1 MDLKICIDIMKFLI
15 WTISFTECGCIEK
28 GCIHKSCDN
37 DTGECK
43 CKPHVVGA
51 KCDKCED
58 GYFGW
63 PDCERKIF
71 ILNGIYEHNLIYSI
85 H

>member
-1 MDLKICIDIMKFLI
+1 ML
-15 WTISFTECGCIEK
+15 
-28 GCIHKSCDN
+28 HKSCDN
-37 DTGECK
+37 DTGKCE
-43 CKPHVVGA
+43 CKPHIVGS

-63 PDCERKIF
+63 PDCERKIL
-71 ILNGIYEHNLIYSI
+71 IYNEIYEHTLMYSI